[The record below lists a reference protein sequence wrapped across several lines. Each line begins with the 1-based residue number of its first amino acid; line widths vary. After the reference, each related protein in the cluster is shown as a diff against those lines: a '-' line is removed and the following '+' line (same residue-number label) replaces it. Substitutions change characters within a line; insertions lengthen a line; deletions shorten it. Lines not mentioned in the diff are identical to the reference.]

1 MSTKSSKVANEAKT
15 SAIIERVNIV
25 TAVCAEVQKV
35 FDVSN
40 VKDIQSVKAFCQQMD
55 AVRGRTLLPECKL
68 MQRVRDCVLWKSKYK
83 NYQDFASKERGLK
96 KQNAYN
102 YANVGTLVTEDGA
115 HSIFYVEG
123 SKARDFEYAQLLA
136 IYESGI
142 DLEKIRELV
151 ADFKVNPA
159 QTVKE
164 IKKTLETYAGND
176 LTDDTEVTEE
186 TTEETEEIE
195 ETEETE
201 ETEESNETTT
211 IYNALKAILNRYKD
225 NKDFQDM
232 LFNYDRK
239 MTEKE
244 NQ

>member
-1 MSTKSSKVANEAKT
+1 MSTKNNKVANEVKT
-15 SAIIERVNIV
+15 NAIMERVNIV
-25 TAVCAEVQKV
+25 TAVCAEVQRV

-164 IKKTLETYAGND
+164 IKKTLETYSGND

-186 TTEETEEIE
+186 TTEETEE
-195 ETEETE
+195 
-201 ETEESNETTT
+201 TEESNEAAT

-225 NKDFQDM
+225 NKDFQEM
-232 LFNYDRK
+232 LFDYDKK
-239 MTEKE
+239 MTENE
-244 NQ
+244 NH

>member
-1 MSTKSSKVANEAKT
+1 MSTKSNKAANEAKT
-15 SAIIERVNIV
+15 SAIIERVNV
-25 TAVCAEVQKV
+25 VSAVCAEVQKV
-35 FDVSN
+35 FDVTN
-40 VKDIQSVKAFCQQMD
+40 VRDIQSVKAFCQQMD

-68 MQRVRDCVLWKSKYK
+68 MQRVRDYVWWKSKYK

-115 HSIFYVEG
+115 HSIFYVDG

-164 IKKTLETYAGND
+164 IKKTLETYSGKD
-176 LTDDTEVTEE
+176 LTEDTEVTEETEE
-186 TTEETEEIE
+186 TTEETEETTEGLNDIE
-195 ETEETE
+195 
-201 ETEESNETTT
+201 TT
-211 IYNALKAILNRYKD
+211 IYNALKAILNRYKE

-232 LFNYDRK
+232 LFDYDRK